1 MYPYCTYISHCFLYV
16 VALKHMQDL
25 ESSLKKLSQLQIK
38 MEDSRE
44 YSEEEIKDSDDQL
57 CTVSFDQQSKI
68 KVEEN
73 PSDQPS
79 SASYKEQAEIEME
92 DYSNDPLSFDDCV
105 KQENEEER

>member
-1 MYPYCTYISHCFLYV
+1 
-16 VALKHMQDL
+16 MQNL
-25 ESSLKKLSQLQIK
+25 ESSLKKLFQLQIK

-57 CTVSFDQQSKI
+57 FTASFDQQSKI

-79 SASYKEQAEIEME
+79 SATYKEEAESEVE
-92 DYSNDPLSFDDCV
+92 DNSNDPLSFDDCV
-105 KQENEEER
+105 KQEIEEER